1 MGTFP
6 HLRKCIE
13 KVNQEIYDAKVKRE
27 ELKEQIEMTEVWL
40 EELTR
45 SQWELE
51 KEIEESKKPKTV
63 WDLEICDEYHWF
75 SGTGEGSCISFK
87 PIRRV
92 PKGENKMSKR
102 KIEDIKTEL
111 KKELDRL
118 DCRKMRLRNHEEE
131 LEEAQHYVD
140 HYARLTKE
148 GEETVGRLRQELE
161 EAKKPKTVWDLG
173 DDDEYYWV
181 SGAGEAMCDIWI
193 GSSFEKARRDAGNVF
208 LTKQE
213 AKDEVRARKLIAKA
227 KRSEGRK
234 NFDSNELNELKWEII
249 CIYASDISQ
258 SEVTVENYFRVSRA
272 NVFGSWETQE
282 AAEKVLYEN
291 YEEFK
296 WYFTEYDR

>member
-1 MGTFP
+1 MDKKQRLEQIKNEIKKTMGT
-6 HLRKCIE
+6 LSEERKCMEEAI
-13 KVNQEIYDAKVKRE
+13 QEVYDAEVKQR
-27 ELKEQIEMTEVWL
+27 ELKEQMKTTEVWL
-40 EELTR
+40 EELMR
-45 SQWELE
+45 NQWELE
-51 KEIEESKKPKTV
+51 KEIEES
-63 WDLEICDEYHWF
+63 
-75 SGTGEGSCISFK
+75 
-87 PIRRV
+87 R
-92 PKGENKMSKR
+92 
-102 KIEDIKTEL
+102 
-111 KKELDRL
+111 
-118 DCRKMRLRNHEEE
+118 
-131 LEEAQHYVD
+131 
-140 HYARLTKE
+140 
-148 GEETVGRLRQELE
+148 
-161 EAKKPKTVWDLG
+161 KPKTVWDLG

-296 WYFTEYDR
+296 WYFTEYLQQL